1 MEAKDQK
8 TTHATDTPAA
18 ADAARKEEATSSE
31 TLDDLEATLP
41 AGSAK
46 SGTASDTS
54 DASSVPAPD
63 GAPDPDRS
71 GGRADGGD
79 TGGPM

>member
-1 MEAKDQK
+1 MMEGKEQQ
-8 TTHATDTPAA
+8 TSHATDTPAA

-31 TLDDLEATLP
+31 TLGDLEETQQVNSSTADTTRA
-41 AGSAK
+41 AG
-46 SGTASDTS
+46 
-54 DASSVPAPD
+54 SVPAPD
-63 GAPDPDRS
+63 GTPDPDRS